1 MHCELNMDGRRRMS
15 PVRVALFLAA
25 LLTALVIPTGHS
37 FTQDKPTGK
46 TLYQRMGGYDAIIGV
61 VDAFLAQLRKDPAF
75 ERFGGGRSHDS
86 LVRSRQLVID
96 QICFLAGGPCTY
108 IGRDTK
114 TAHAGLKITDKEW
127 DASIQMF
134 KVALDSQKIATPEQQ
149 EFLAM
154 IEKLRPDIVEKVP
167 AEKPKAQN

>member
-1 MHCELNMDGRRRMS
+1 MHCELNTDGRRRVS
-15 PVRVALFLAA
+15 PLRVVVFLAA
-25 LLTALVIPTGHS
+25 LVAASMIPTGRS
-37 FTQDKPTGK
+37 FTQDKPAGK
-46 TLYQRMGGYDAIIGV
+46 TLYQRMGGYDVVVGV

-134 KVALDSQKIATPEQQ
+134 KVALIDQKVAAPEQQ

-154 IEKLRPDIVEKVP
+154 IEKLRPDVVEKAP
-167 AEKPKAQN
+167 EEKPKAQN